1 MIKVEKFDQQGK
13 VSPVKKV
20 AMAVEVNPTKTSA
33 LGGSASHVSILHHE
47 TYVMMKMRVT
57 RLGVGGTDRNM
68 CRNYKNMKI

>member
-47 TYVMMKMRVT
+47 TYFMMMKPI
-57 RLGVGGTDRNM
+57 
-68 CRNYKNMKI
+68 YEIYI

>member
-33 LGGSASHVSILHHE
+33 LRGSASHVSILHHE

-68 CRNYKNMKI
+68 